1 MKSVGHSGGVDGMR
15 GRMEMLPEINSGVV
29 VLTNSEDRRT
39 YYSTLYTALDM
50 LAGFEPVDWVEAWKK
65 DPESNKQ
72 LSEPDKIPNTNPS
85 LALNQY
91 TGIYQDSAYGEL
103 SVKQENSNLVLRF
116 SHTPAFTADLEHWHY
131 DTFRITWRDPYIPKG
146 LVTFLIGSNGK
157 VNALH
162 LDQPRLLDVDFSELD
177 DAIRKIN

>member
-1 MKSVGHSGGVDGMR
+1 M
-15 GRMEMLPEINSGVV
+15 
-29 VLTNSEDRRT
+29 
-39 YYSTLYTALDM
+39 
-50 LAGFEPVDWVEAWKK
+50 
-65 DPESNKQ
+65 
-72 LSEPDKIPNTNPS
+72 NTNPS

-177 DAIRKIN
+177 DAIRKIG